1 MLTLLFFIKGKSF
14 SSIFLPHLFFMKYT
28 VNAPSLL
35 QKIQGSRSSA
45 FKRMLIEQ
53 GYKILIDENIAD
65 TNMITQIRIDNLG
78 R

>member
-1 MLTLLFFIKGKSF
+1 
-14 SSIFLPHLFFMKYT
+14 MKYT